1 MTMEED
7 HMGKDRMAMEVDLVD
22 LKGMK
27 QEDIKMEDMA
37 MEVAMEK
44 VMITTKATSIKGAIM
59 LIKAKRITK
68 ATLVEATKAI
78 QVVTIKAM

>member
-1 MTMEED
+1 MEED

-59 LIKAKRITK
+59 LIKAKKITK